1 VSSWACGS
9 HPFSQRETT
18 SVRQRGRIAMSDTAI
33 FIIGLVVSVLLAG
46 GLRFTVLEFRRLD
59 KEATSKRQANARAAS
74 ST

>member
-1 VSSWACGS
+1 
-9 HPFSQRETT
+9 
-18 SVRQRGRIAMSDTAI
+18 MSDTAI

-59 KEATSKRQANARAAS
+59 KEATAKRQTNADAAS